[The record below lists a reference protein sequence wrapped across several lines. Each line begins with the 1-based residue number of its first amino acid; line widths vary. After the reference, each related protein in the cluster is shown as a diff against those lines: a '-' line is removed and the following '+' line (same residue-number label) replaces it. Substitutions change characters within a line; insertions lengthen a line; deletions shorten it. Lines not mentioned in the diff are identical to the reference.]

1 MRRKEIADLRWK
13 CVNLGNRNVFLPE
26 TKNNEA
32 STFPLSPRALAVLRE
47 LPRSIDEKSVFNLS
61 EDQITTAMKLA
72 RNKAKLDAFASMTF
86 AMRPSGLQVT
96 KLPWPSTNACFA
108 LPSVQVKEKNTL

>member
-26 TKNNEA
+26 TKNSEA
-32 STFPLSPRALAVLRE
+32 RMVPLSPRAVAVLRE
-47 LPRSIDEKSVFNLS
+47 LPLNIDQKVVFNFS

-72 RNKAKLDAFASMTF
+72 RKKAKLDDLHSHDLRHEAI
-86 AMRPSGLQVT
+86 
-96 KLPWPSTNACFA
+96 
-108 LPSVQVKEKNTL
+108 